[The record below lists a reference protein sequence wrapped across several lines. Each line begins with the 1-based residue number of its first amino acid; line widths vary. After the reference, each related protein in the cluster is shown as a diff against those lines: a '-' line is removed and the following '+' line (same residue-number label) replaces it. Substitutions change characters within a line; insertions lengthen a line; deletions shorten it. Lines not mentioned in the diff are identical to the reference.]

1 MKKAIILLI
10 FIFVAIFDGAV
21 YAQNYNDLSRDA
33 FNKFKEEQLKKFQ
46 DFKSESVKKY
56 NEYAEAMRA
65 EYMDYLSSLK
75 KVWGEENVVED
86 TKTIWVEYSDD
97 LKSRSVVDFDNGKIE
112 VEIVLDDVNES
123 DSTIIN
129 ERLVNAVDDLLNNKG
144 QTLPYDSKV
153 DKQQE
158 LSNTPILDGLVDLSS
173 YNIDESAISQD
184 LPVVEKDTISVGG
197 DNNGEKLSD
206 GEMVTETLEGNAKDK
221 MNQSSDISGSETVL
235 SDIAGK
241 EDECV
246 VLYDKEAIAKA
257 IVEQSVKSTTQI
269 TGEDNKEKKV
279 IKIEMALVSDNL
291 SKSALLYKVYVEQ
304 YSRKF
309 NIEQPLIFAVM
320 EQESCFNP
328 KAKSWVPAY
337 GLMQLVPSS
346 GAYDA
351 YRYVYK
357 EDWIP
362 TQSYL
367 YIPHQNIELGTAYLR
382 ILMNQFSKVTDPDC
396 RRLCVIASYNTG
408 AGNVSRAFTGNTN
421 IKNAISLINKYSYHQ
436 LYEYLTERLSTDEAR
451 KYVSGVSKRREKYIK

>member
-56 NEYAEAMRA
+56 NEYAEAMHA
-65 EYMDYLSSLK
+65 EYMNYISSLK

-86 TKTIWVEYSDD
+86 TQTTWVEYGDD

-129 ERLVNAVDDLLNNKG
+129 ELLVNAVDDLLNNKG
-144 QTLPYDSKV
+144 QTLPYDSKI

-158 LSNTPILDGLVDLSS
+158 ISDTPILDGLVDLSS
-173 YNIDESAISQD
+173 YDIDESAISQEV
-184 LPVVEKDTISVGG
+184 PSVEKDTVSIDSD
-197 DNNGEKLSD
+197 DNDEMLSD
-206 GEMVTETLEGNAKDK
+206 EAVATETLVSNVNDE
-221 MNQSSDISGSETVL
+221 MSQSSETPDTEAVM
-235 SDIAGK
+235 SDIAEEK
-241 EDECV
+241 DEKIV
-246 VLYDKEAIAKA
+246 MYNKEAIAKA

-291 SKSALLYKVYVEQ
+291 SKSASLYKVYVEQ

-346 GAYDA
+346 GGYDA

-382 ILMNQFSKVTDPDC
+382 VLMNQFSKVTDPDC

-421 IKNAISLINKYSYHQ
+421 LRNAIPLINQYSYHQ
-436 LYEYLTERLSTDEAR
+436 LYEHLTNRLSTEEAR

>member
-10 FIFVAIFDGAV
+10 FIFVAIFDGTV
-21 YAQNYNDLSRDA
+21 YAQNFNDLSRDA

-86 TKTIWVEYSDD
+86 TKTIWVEYGDD

-112 VEIVLDDVNES
+112 VEIALDDVNES

-129 ERLVNAVDDLLNNKG
+129 ERLVNAVNDLLNNKG

-158 LSNTPILDGLVDLSS
+158 LSNTPILDDLVDLSS
-173 YNIDESAISQD
+173 YNIDKSTISQD
-184 LPVVEKDTISVGG
+184 LPVVEKETISVGG
-197 DNNGEKLSD
+197 DNNSEKLSD

-221 MNQSSDISGSETVL
+221 KNQSSDISGSETVL

-257 IVEQSVKSTTQI
+257 IVEQSVKSSTQI
-269 TGEDNKEKKV
+269 MGEDNKERKV
-279 IKIEMALVSDNL
+279 VKIEMALVSDNL
-291 SKSALLYKVYVEQ
+291 SKSASLYKVYVEQ

-328 KAKSWVPAY
+328 KAKSWVTAY
-337 GLMQLVPSS
+337 GLM
-346 GAYDA
+346 
-351 YRYVYK
+351 
-357 EDWIP
+357 
-362 TQSYL
+362 
-367 YIPHQNIELGTAYLR
+367 
-382 ILMNQFSKVTDPDC
+382 
-396 RRLCVIASYNTG
+396 
-408 AGNVSRAFTGNTN
+408 
-421 IKNAISLINKYSYHQ
+421 
-436 LYEYLTERLSTDEAR
+436 
-451 KYVSGVSKRREKYIK
+451 